1 MATLSSGR
9 TIILQQRALYY
20 PLAEGIC
27 MLVPGANCIWDR
39 VVSAASWLI
48 SGRIR
53 LAQRTGLSAVV
64 SAICIAA
71 RRWRL

>member
-1 MATLSSGR
+1 
-9 TIILQQRALYY
+9 
-20 PLAEGIC
+20 